1 MLLPKNTRLCREKC
15 ALKKN
20 AKIGKIQKLDIFLT
34 QSGVILKT
42 TKGVDDPLEHVTG
55 ATKTA
60 IGGNRYVVPL

>member
-1 MLLPKNTRLCREKC
+1 MRVEKEC
-15 ALKKN
+15 
-20 AKIGKIQKLDIFLT
+20 KIGKIQKLDIFLT